1 MHKSLLN
8 LSDRLCRDIDESAH
22 EEKLTPATLEMLD
35 KAVDIIKDIET
46 IKAME
51 DYGEDESYAMR
62 RTRRNSYGNDYGHS
76 YGYDDSNLIR
86 RMDNMSD
93 HDRKRLEDFI
103 RQM

>member
-1 MHKSLLN
+1 MHRSLDM
-8 LSDRLCRDIDESAH
+8 LSDRLCKDIDQSAH

-51 DYGEDESYAMR
+51 NYGEDYGDDESYAMR
-62 RTRRNSYGNDYGHS
+62 RRNSYGRNSYGNS
-76 YGYDDSNLIR
+76 YDT
-86 RMDNMSD
+86 MSER
-93 HDRKRLEDFI
+93 DRKRLEDFI